1 MFRFKNIF
9 IINIVLFVL
18 AIPMFIGYLNDLYTS
33 SSFIKL
39 KLELPIILLQKKRI
53 SSLDISIYPYGGNV
67 KTNDAFS
74 SLDIVVRES
83 SRFDFYTVIM
93 KSNRDLAEINIYS
106 VYADSDSGFTKIYC
120 KQ

>member
-1 MFRFKNIF
+1 
-9 IINIVLFVL
+9 
-18 AIPMFIGYLNDLYTS
+18 LNDLYTS

-93 KSNRDLAEINIYS
+93 KSNGDLAEINIYS

>member
-83 SRFDFYTVIM
+83 SRFDF
-93 KSNRDLAEINIYS
+93 
-106 VYADSDSGFTKIYC
+106 
-120 KQ
+120 

>member
-1 MFRFKNIF
+1 LGTPNPFFETMSKYKV
-9 IINIVLFVL
+9 IVSL
-18 AIPMFIGYLNDLYTS
+18 
-33 SSFIKL
+33 
-39 KLELPIILLQKKRI
+39 LELPSCILLQKKRI

-93 KSNRDLAEINIYS
+93 KSNGDLAEINIYS